1 MNRGRFTVEMSAFL
15 AASCAAP
22 ALADDPIIQPMPTS
36 APGSAIALPT
46 SAAAPALATPAAQ
59 PVRPHGI
66 DDRLILT
73 VNKPVD
79 LKLDVLDGP
88 EFQLLKYRGSV
99 VVLNL
104 FATWCGPCQKEQ
116 GTFIAFAAAHPE
128 DTIVV
133 GVNGGEADDVVRRYR
148 KRYGIT
154 YPIAMDRYR
163 AHVRTLFRAGI
174 LYPTTIV
181 VRPDGY
187 VSSGWVDSCD
197 RDWLERQRSAA
208 LGHGAA

>member
-1 MNRGRFTVEMSAFL
+1 MNRGRFTVEMAAFL
-15 AASCAAP
+15 AASSAAP
-22 ALADDPIIQPMPTS
+22 ALADDPIVVPMPTS
-36 APGSAIALPT
+36 TPV
-46 SAAAPALATPAAQ
+46 PALATPTAQ
-59 PVRPHGI
+59 PAPPRLHAI

-73 VNKPVD
+73 MNRPVD
-79 LKLDVLDGP
+79 LKLEVLDGP

-99 VVLNL
+99 VVLNV

-116 GTFIAFAAAHPE
+116 DAFTAFAAAHGD
-128 DTIVV
+128 DTVVV

-148 KRYGIT
+148 KHFGVT

-163 AHVRTLFRAGI
+163 KHVPTLFRAGI

-181 VRPDGY
+181 VRPDGF